1 METTNLQTRKIPLGR
16 RLKLGLNHFFYSLRH
31 MRFSMVLILLVLTAV
46 ALVSLLPIVY
56 VICNAFKPM
65 EELFMYPPRFF
76 GRNPTTQNLTD
87 FMYATDVSTVP
98 FSRYLF
104 NSIVVTLT
112 DTVLII
118 VSSLCCA
125 YAFSK
130 LKFPGQKGLFQMI
143 TIALMFSPEA
153 VVITRYLI
161 VNKLGINDT
170 FWAHILPHLAL
181 PMGVFLIKQ
190 FMDQVP
196 NSLCEAA
203 KIDGA
208 SEIRILRSIITPAVL
223 PAVGAVLIIA
233 FQNVWG
239 DMSTSTLYTVS
250 ESMKTLPYFVNSLN
264 SGQTATSVARKGA
277 TAAAGL
283 LMLLPNFIIFAV
295 LQKSMIETM
304 VTSGIK

>member
-1 METTNLQTRKIPLGR
+1 MYAKLSLGQKIKIR
-16 RLKLGLNHFFYSLRH
+16 INHLFYSIRH
-31 MRFSMVLILLVLTAV
+31 TRLSTIIILSLLTGV

-56 VICNAFKPM
+56 VICNAFKPL
-65 EELFMYPPRFF
+65 EELFIYPPQFF
-76 GRNPTTQNLTD
+76 VKNPTMQNFWD
-87 FMYATDVSTVP
+87 FIYATDVSTVP
-98 FSRYLF
+98 FTRYLF
-104 NSIVVTLT
+104 NSVVVTIT
-112 DTVLII
+112 TTALII
-118 VSSLCCA
+118 VVSLCCA

-130 LKFPGQKGLFQMI
+130 LKFPGQNGLFKMI
-143 TIALMFSPEA
+143 TVALMFSPEA

-161 VNKLGINDT
+161 VSGMGIIDT

-208 SEIRILRSIITPAVL
+208 SELRILLSIITPAVL

-239 DMSTSTLYTVS
+239 DMTTSTLYTTS
-250 ESMKTLPYFVNSLN
+250 ESMKTLPYFVNSLT
-264 SGQTATSVARKGA
+264 SGLTATSVARKGA

-295 LQKSMIETM
+295 LQKSMIATM

>member
-1 METTNLQTRKIPLGR
+1 MYAKLSLGQKIKIR
-16 RLKLGLNHFFYSLRH
+16 INHLFYSIRH
-31 MRFSMVLILLVLTAV
+31 TRLSTIIILSLLTGV

-56 VICNAFKPM
+56 VICNAFKPL
-65 EELFMYPPRFF
+65 EELFIYPPQFF
-76 GRNPTTQNLTD
+76 VKNPTRQNFWD
-87 FMYATDVSTVP
+87 FIYATDVSTVP
-98 FSRYLF
+98 FTRYLF
-104 NSIVVTLT
+104 NSVVVTIT
-112 DTVLII
+112 TTALII
-118 VSSLCCA
+118 VVSLCCA

-130 LKFPGQKGLFQMI
+130 LKFPGQNGLFKMI
-143 TIALMFSPEA
+143 TVALMFSPEA

-161 VNKLGINDT
+161 VSGMGIIDT

-208 SEIRILRSIITPAVL
+208 NELRILLSIITPAVL

-239 DMSTSTLYTVS
+239 DMTTSTLYTTS
-250 ESMKTLPYFVNSLN
+250 ESMKTLPYFVNSLT
-264 SGQTATSVARKGA
+264 SGLTATSVARKGA

-295 LQKSMIETM
+295 LQKSMIATM

>member
-1 METTNLQTRKIPLGR
+1 MYAKLSLGRKI
-16 RLKLGLNHFFYSLRH
+16 KININHLFYSIRH
-31 MRFSMVLILLVLTAV
+31 TRLSTIIILSLLTGV

-56 VICNAFKPM
+56 VICNAFKPL
-65 EELFMYPPRFF
+65 EELFVYPPQFF
-76 GRNPTTQNLTD
+76 VKNPTMQNFWD
-87 FMYATDVSTVP
+87 FIYATDVSTVP
-98 FSRYLF
+98 FTRYLF
-104 NSIVVTLT
+104 NSVVVTIT
-112 DTVLII
+112 ATALII
-118 VSSLCCA
+118 VVSLCCA

-130 LKFPGQKGLFQMI
+130 LKFPGQNGLFKMI
-143 TIALMFSPEA
+143 TVALMFSPEA

-161 VNKLGINDT
+161 VSELNIIDT

-208 SEIRILRSIITPAVL
+208 NEIRILLSIITPAVL

-239 DMSTSTLYTVS
+239 DMTTSTLYTTS
-250 ESMKTLPYFVNSLN
+250 ESMKTLPYFVNSLT
-264 SGQTATSVARKGA
+264 SGLTATSVARKGA

-295 LQKSMIETM
+295 LQKSMIATM

>member
-1 METTNLQTRKIPLGR
+1 MQESLQTKKIPLGR
-16 RLKLGLNHFFYSLRH
+16 KLKLGLNHLGYSLRH
-31 MRFSMVLILLVLTAV
+31 MRFSTVLILLLLTAV
-46 ALVSLLPIVY
+46 ALFSLLPIVY
-56 VICNAFKPM
+56 VVCNAFKPL

-76 GRNPTTQNLTD
+76 VRNPTLQNFTD
-87 FMYATDVSTVP
+87 FTYATDVSTVP

-104 NSIVVTLT
+104 NSVVVTLT
-112 DTVLII
+112 ATALII
-118 VSSLCCA
+118 VTSLCCA

-130 LKFPGQKGLFQMI
+130 LKFPGQHGLFQMI
-143 TIALMFSPEA
+143 TIALMFAPEA

-161 VNKLGINDT
+161 VNRLGLIDT

-196 NSLCEAA
+196 DSLCEAA

-208 SEIRILRSIITPAVL
+208 HEIRILWSIIAPSVL

-250 ESMKTLPYFVNSLN
+250 ESMKTLPYFVNSLT
-264 SGQTATSVARKGA
+264 SGLTATSVARKGA

-283 LMLLPNFIIFAV
+283 LLLLPNFIIFAV

>member
-1 METTNLQTRKIPLGR
+1 MMQAKLSLGRKIKIR
-16 RLKLGLNHFFYSLRH
+16 LNHILYGIRH
-31 MRFSMVLILLVLTAV
+31 TRLSTLIILALLTSV

-56 VICNAFKPM
+56 VICNAFKPL
-65 EELFMYPPRFF
+65 EELFVYPPQFF
-76 GRNPTTQNLTD
+76 VRNPTMQNFWD
-87 FMYATDVSTVP
+87 FIYATDVSTVP
-98 FSRYLF
+98 FTRYLF
-104 NSIVVTLT
+104 NSVTVTLT
-112 DTVLII
+112 TTALII
-118 VSSLCCA
+118 LVSLCCA

-130 LKFPGQKGLFQMI
+130 LKFPGQNGLFKLI
-143 TIALMFSPEA
+143 TVALMFSPEA

-161 VNKLGINDT
+161 VSNLHIIDT
-170 FWAHILPHLAL
+170 FWAHVLPHLAL

-208 SEIRILRSIITPAVL
+208 NEIRILWSIITPAVL

-239 DMSTSTLYTVS
+239 DMTTSTLYTTS
-250 ESMKTLPYFVNSLN
+250 ESMKTLPYFVNSLT
-264 SGQTATSVARKGA
+264 SGLTATSVARKGA

-295 LQKSMIETM
+295 LQKSMIATM

>member
-1 METTNLQTRKIPLGR
+1 VIVYAKLSLGKKIKIR
-16 RLKLGLNHFFYSLRH
+16 INHLFYSIRH
-31 MRFSMVLILLVLTAV
+31 TRLSTIIILSLLTGV

-56 VICNAFKPM
+56 VICNAFKPL
-65 EELFMYPPRFF
+65 EELFIYPPQFF
-76 GRNPTTQNLTD
+76 VKNPTMQNFWD
-87 FMYATDVSTVP
+87 FIYATDVSTVP
-98 FSRYLF
+98 FTRYLF
-104 NSIVVTLT
+104 NSVVVTIST
-112 DTVLII
+112 TALII
-118 VSSLCCA
+118 LVSLCCA

-130 LKFPGQKGLFQMI
+130 LKFPGSSGLFKMI
-143 TIALMFSPEA
+143 TVALMFSPEA

-161 VNKLGINDT
+161 VSGMGIIDT

-208 SEIRILRSIITPAVL
+208 NELRILWSIITPAVL

-239 DMSTSTLYTVS
+239 DMTTSTLYTTS
-250 ESMKTLPYFVNSLN
+250 ESMKTLPYFVNSLT
-264 SGQTATSVARKGA
+264 SGLTATSVARKGA

-295 LQKSMIETM
+295 LQKSMIATM

>member
-1 METTNLQTRKIPLGR
+1 MT
-16 RLKLGLNHFFYSLRH
+16 S
-31 MRFSMVLILLVLTAV
+31 
-46 ALVSLLPIVY
+46 
-56 VICNAFKPM
+56 
-65 EELFMYPPRFF
+65 
-76 GRNPTTQNLTD
+76 GRNS
-87 FMYATDVSTVP
+87 V
-98 FSRYLF
+98 
-104 NSIVVTLT
+104 VVTLSAT
-112 DTVLII
+112 SLII
-118 VSSLCCA
+118 MCSLCCA

-130 LKFPGQKGLFQMI
+130 LKFPGQGWLFQMI

-161 VNKLGINDT
+161 VNQLGLIDT

-208 SEIRILRSIITPAVL
+208 NEIRILWSIITPAVL

-250 ESMKTLPYFVNSLN
+250 ESMKTLPYFVKSLT
-264 SGQTATSVARKGA
+264 SGLTATSVARKGA

>member
-1 METTNLQTRKIPLGR
+1 MIVYAKLSLGRKIKIR
-16 RLKLGLNHFFYSLRH
+16 INHLFYSIRH
-31 MRFSMVLILLVLTAV
+31 TRLSTIIILSLLTGV

-56 VICNAFKPM
+56 VICNAFKPL
-65 EELFMYPPRFF
+65 EELFIYPPQFF
-76 GRNPTTQNLTD
+76 VKNPTMQNFWD
-87 FMYATDVSTVP
+87 FIYATDVSTVP
-98 FSRYLF
+98 FTRYLF
-104 NSIVVTLT
+104 NSVVVTIT
-112 DTVLII
+112 TTALII
-118 VSSLCCA
+118 IVSLCCA

-130 LKFPGQKGLFQMI
+130 LKFPGSSGLFKMI
-143 TIALMFSPEA
+143 TVALMFSPEA

-161 VNKLGINDT
+161 VSGMGIIDT

-208 SEIRILRSIITPAVL
+208 NELRILWSIITPAVL

-239 DMSTSTLYTVS
+239 DMTTSTLYTTS
-250 ESMKTLPYFVNSLN
+250 ESMKTLPYFVNSLT
-264 SGQTATSVARKGA
+264 SGLTATSVARKGA

-295 LQKSMIETM
+295 LQKSMIATM

>member
-1 METTNLQTRKIPLGR
+1 MYAKLSLGRKI
-16 RLKLGLNHFFYSLRH
+16 KIKINHLFYSIRH
-31 MRFSMVLILLVLTAV
+31 TRLSTIIILSLLTGV

-56 VICNAFKPM
+56 VICNAFKPL
-65 EELFMYPPRFF
+65 EELFVYPPQFF
-76 GRNPTTQNLTD
+76 VKNPTMQNFWD
-87 FMYATDVSTVP
+87 FIYATDVSTVP
-98 FSRYLF
+98 FTRYLF
-104 NSIVVTLT
+104 NSVVVTIT
-112 DTVLII
+112 ATALII
-118 VSSLCCA
+118 VVSLCCA

-130 LKFPGQKGLFQMI
+130 LKFPGQNGLFKMI
-143 TIALMFSPEA
+143 TVALMFSPEA

-161 VNKLGINDT
+161 VSELSIIDT

-208 SEIRILRSIITPAVL
+208 NEIRILLSIITPAVL

-239 DMSTSTLYTVS
+239 DMTTSTLYTTS
-250 ESMKTLPYFVNSLN
+250 ESMKTLPYFVNSLT
-264 SGQTATSVARKGA
+264 SGLTATSVARKGA

-295 LQKSMIETM
+295 LQQSMIATM

>member
-1 METTNLQTRKIPLGR
+1 MQAKIPLGR
-16 RLKLGLNHFFYSLRH
+16 KLHLGIRHLGYSLRH
-31 MRFSMVLILLVLTAV
+31 TRLSTVIILILLTAV

-56 VICNAFKPM
+56 VICNAFKPL
-65 EELFMYPPRFF
+65 EELFVYPPQFF
-76 GRNPTTQNLTD
+76 VRNPTLQNFTD

-104 NSIVVTLT
+104 NSITVTLAT
-112 DTVLII
+112 TALTI
-118 VSSLCCA
+118 VFSLCCA
-125 YAFSK
+125 YTFSK
-130 LKFPGQKGLFQMI
+130 LKFPGRQALFQMI

-161 VNKLGINDT
+161 VNQLNIIDT

-196 NSLCEAA
+196 DSLCEAA

-208 SEIRILRSIITPAVL
+208 HEIRILWSIITPAVL

-239 DMSTSTLYTVS
+239 DMTTSNLYTVS
-250 ESMKTLPYFVNSLN
+250 ESMKTLPYFVNSLT
-264 SGQTATSVARKGA
+264 SGLTASSVARKGA

-295 LQKSMIETM
+295 LQKSMIATM

>member
-1 METTNLQTRKIPLGR
+1 MYAKLSLGRKI
-16 RLKLGLNHFFYSLRH
+16 KIKINHLFYSIRH
-31 MRFSMVLILLVLTAV
+31 TRLSTIIILSLLTGV

-56 VICNAFKPM
+56 VICNAFKPL
-65 EELFMYPPRFF
+65 EELFVYPPQFF
-76 GRNPTTQNLTD
+76 VKNPTMQNFWD
-87 FMYATDVSTVP
+87 FIYATDVSTVP
-98 FSRYLF
+98 FTRYLF
-104 NSIVVTLT
+104 NSVVVTIT
-112 DTVLII
+112 ATALII
-118 VSSLCCA
+118 LVSLCCA

-130 LKFPGQKGLFQMI
+130 LKFPGQNGLFKII
-143 TIALMFSPEA
+143 TVALMFSPEA

-161 VNKLGINDT
+161 VSELNIIDT

-208 SEIRILRSIITPAVL
+208 NEIRILWSIITPAVL

-239 DMSTSTLYTVS
+239 DMTTSTLYTTS
-250 ESMKTLPYFVNSLN
+250 ESMKTLPYFVNSLT
-264 SGQTATSVARKGA
+264 SGLTATSVARKGA

-295 LQKSMIETM
+295 LQKSMIATM

>member
-1 METTNLQTRKIPLGR
+1 MYAKLSLGRKIR
-16 RLKLGLNHFFYSLRH
+16 IRINHLFYSIRH
-31 MRFSMVLILLVLTAV
+31 TRLSTVVILLLLTAV

-56 VICNAFKPM
+56 VICNAFKPL
-65 EELFMYPPRFF
+65 EELFIYPPQFF
-76 GRNPTTQNLTD
+76 VKNPTMQNFWD
-87 FMYATDVSTVP
+87 FIYATDVSTVP
-98 FSRYLF
+98 FTRYLF
-104 NSIVVTLT
+104 NSVVVTIT
-112 DTVLII
+112 TTALII
-118 VSSLCCA
+118 VVSLCCA

-130 LKFPGQKGLFQMI
+130 LKFPGQNGLFKMI
-143 TIALMFSPEA
+143 TVALMFSLEA

-161 VNKLGINDT
+161 VSGMGIIDT

-208 SEIRILRSIITPAVL
+208 NEIRILWNIITPAVL

-239 DMSTSTLYTVS
+239 DMTTSTLYTTS
-250 ESMKTLPYFVNSLN
+250 ESMKTRPYFVNSLT
-264 SGQTATSVARKGA
+264 SGLTATSVARKGA

-295 LQKSMIETM
+295 LQKSMIATM

>member
-1 METTNLQTRKIPLGR
+1 MVQARMSLGR
-16 RLKLGLNHFFYSLRH
+16 KVKIRLNHVLYSIRH
-31 MRFSMVLILLVLTAV
+31 MRLSTVIILLLLTAV

-56 VICNAFKPM
+56 VVCNAFKPL
-65 EELFMYPPRFF
+65 EELFVYPPQFF
-76 GRNPTTQNLTD
+76 VKNPTLQNFWD
-87 FMYATDVSTVP
+87 FIYATDVSTVP
-98 FSRYLF
+98 FTRYLF
-104 NSIVVTLT
+104 NSVVVTLST
-112 DTVLII
+112 TALTI
-118 VSSLCCA
+118 VVSLCCA

-130 LKFPGQKGLFQMI
+130 LKFPGQGWLFQMI

-161 VNKLGINDT
+161 VSGIGMIDT
-170 FWAHILPHLAL
+170 YWAHILPHLAL
-181 PMGVFLIKQ
+181 PMGVFLMKQ

-208 SEIRILRSIITPAVL
+208 SELRILWNIITPAVL
-223 PAVGAVLIIA
+223 PAVGAVVIIA

-239 DMSTSTLYTVS
+239 DMTTSTLYTTS
-250 ESMKTLPYFVNSLN
+250 ESMKTLPYFVNSLT
-264 SGQTATSVARKGA
+264 SGLTATSVARKGA

-283 LMLLPNFIIFAV
+283 VMLLPNFIIFAV
-295 LQKSMIETM
+295 LQKSMIATM

>member
-1 METTNLQTRKIPLGR
+1 MIVYAKLSLGKKIKIR
-16 RLKLGLNHFFYSLRH
+16 INHLFYSIRH
-31 MRFSMVLILLVLTAV
+31 TRLSTIVILTLLTAV

-56 VICNAFKPM
+56 VICNAFKPL
-65 EELFMYPPRFF
+65 EELFVYPPQFF
-76 GRNPTTQNLTD
+76 VKNPTMQNFWD
-87 FMYATDVSTVP
+87 FIYATDVSTVP
-98 FSRYLF
+98 FTRYLF
-104 NSIVVTLT
+104 NSVVVTLST
-112 DTVLII
+112 TALII
-118 VSSLCCA
+118 LVSLCCA

-130 LKFPGQKGLFQMI
+130 LKFPGSNGLFKMI
-143 TIALMFSPEA
+143 TVALMFSPEA

-161 VNKLGINDT
+161 VSEMGIIDT

-208 SEIRILRSIITPAVL
+208 NEIRILWNIITPAVL

-239 DMSTSTLYTVS
+239 DMTTSTLYTTS
-250 ESMKTLPYFVNSLN
+250 ESMKTLPYFVNSLT
-264 SGQTATSVARKGA
+264 SGLTATSVARKGA

-295 LQKSMIETM
+295 LQKSMIATM

>member
-1 METTNLQTRKIPLGR
+1 MDSMQTRKIPLR
-16 RLKLGLNHFFYSLRH
+16 RKIELGFHHVLYSLRH
-31 MRFSMVLILLVLTAV
+31 ARFSTIVILILLTAV

-56 VICNAFKPM
+56 VICNAFKPL
-65 EELFMYPPRFF
+65 EELFVYPPQFF
-76 GRNPTTQNLTD
+76 VRNPTMQNFTD

-104 NSIVVTLT
+104 NSVTVTLVT
-112 DTVLII
+112 TALTI
-118 VSSLCCA
+118 VFSLCCA

-161 VNKLGINDT
+161 VNSLNIIDT

-196 NSLCEAA
+196 DSLCEAA

-208 SEIRILRSIITPAVL
+208 NEIRILWSIITPAVL

-250 ESMKTLPYFVNSLN
+250 ESMRTLPYLVSSLT
-264 SGQTATSVARKGA
+264 SGLTADSVARKGA

-295 LQKSMIETM
+295 LQRSMIETM

>member
-1 METTNLQTRKIPLGR
+1 MQTMQTRKIPFR
-16 RLKLGLNHFFYSLRH
+16 RKLRLGLNHFVYSLRH
-31 MRFSMVLILLVLTAV
+31 ARLSTVIILIFLTV
-46 ALVSLLPIVY
+46 IALISLLPIVY
-56 VICNAFKPM
+56 VICNAFKPL
-65 EELFMYPPRFF
+65 EELFVYPPQFF
-76 GRNPTTQNLTD
+76 VRNPTMQNFTD
-87 FMYATDVSTVP
+87 FMYAADVSTVP

-104 NSIVVTLT
+104 NSVTVTLVT
-112 DTVLII
+112 TALAI
-118 VSSLCCA
+118 VFSLCCA

-143 TIALMFSPEA
+143 TVALMFSPEA

-161 VNKLGINDT
+161 VNSLNIIDT

-196 NSLCEAA
+196 GSLCEAA

-208 SEIRILRSIITPAVL
+208 NEIRILWSIITPAVL

-239 DMSTSTLYTVS
+239 DMTTSTLYTIS
-250 ESMKTLPYFVNSLN
+250 ESMKTLPYFVSSLT
-264 SGQTATSVARKGA
+264 SGLTASSVARKGA

>member
-1 METTNLQTRKIPLGR
+1 MMVQARMSLGR
-16 RLKLGLNHFFYSLRH
+16 KVKIRLNHVLYSIRH
-31 MRFSMVLILLVLTAV
+31 MRLSTVIILLLLTAV

-56 VICNAFKPM
+56 VVCNAFKPL
-65 EELFMYPPRFF
+65 EELFVYPPQFF
-76 GRNPTTQNLTD
+76 VKNPTLQNFWD
-87 FMYATDVSTVP
+87 FIYATDVSTVP
-98 FSRYLF
+98 FTRYLF
-104 NSIVVTLT
+104 NSVVVTLST
-112 DTVLII
+112 TALTI
-118 VSSLCCA
+118 VVSLCCA

-130 LKFPGQKGLFQMI
+130 LKFPGQGWLFQMI

-161 VNKLGINDT
+161 VSGMGMIDT
-170 FWAHILPHLAL
+170 YWAHILPHLAL
-181 PMGVFLIKQ
+181 PMGVFLMKQ

-208 SEIRILRSIITPAVL
+208 SELRILWNIITPAVL
-223 PAVGAVLIIA
+223 PAVGAVVIIA

-239 DMSTSTLYTVS
+239 DMTTSTLYTTS
-250 ESMKTLPYFVNSLN
+250 ESMKTLPYFVNSLT
-264 SGQTATSVARKGA
+264 SGLTATSVARKGA

-283 LMLLPNFIIFAV
+283 VMLLPNFIIFAV
-295 LQKSMIETM
+295 LQKSMIATM

>member
-1 METTNLQTRKIPLGR
+1 MYAKLSLGQKIKIR
-16 RLKLGLNHFFYSLRH
+16 INHLFYSIRH
-31 MRFSMVLILLVLTAV
+31 TRLSTIIILSLLTGV

-56 VICNAFKPM
+56 VICNAFKPL
-65 EELFMYPPRFF
+65 EELFVYPPQFF
-76 GRNPTTQNLTD
+76 VKNPTMQNFWD
-87 FMYATDVSTVP
+87 FIYATDVSTVP
-98 FSRYLF
+98 FTRYLF
-104 NSIVVTLT
+104 NSVVVTIT
-112 DTVLII
+112 TTALII
-118 VSSLCCA
+118 VVSLCCA

-130 LKFPGQKGLFQMI
+130 LKFPGQNGLFKMI
-143 TIALMFSPEA
+143 TVALMFSPEA

-161 VNKLGINDT
+161 VSGMGIIDT

-208 SEIRILRSIITPAVL
+208 NEIRILWNIITPAVL

-239 DMSTSTLYTVS
+239 DMTTSTLYTTS
-250 ESMKTLPYFVNSLN
+250 ESMKTLPYFVNSLT
-264 SGQTATSVARKGA
+264 SGLTATSVARKGA

-295 LQKSMIETM
+295 LQKSMIATM

>member
-1 METTNLQTRKIPLGR
+1 MYAKLSLGQKIKIR
-16 RLKLGLNHFFYSLRH
+16 INHLFYSIRH
-31 MRFSMVLILLVLTAV
+31 TRLSTIIILSLLTGV

-56 VICNAFKPM
+56 VICNAFKPL
-65 EELFMYPPRFF
+65 EELFVYPPQFF
-76 GRNPTTQNLTD
+76 VKNPTMQNFWD
-87 FMYATDVSTVP
+87 FIYATDVSTVP
-98 FSRYLF
+98 FTRYLF
-104 NSIVVTLT
+104 NSVVVTIT
-112 DTVLII
+112 TTALII
-118 VSSLCCA
+118 VVSLCCA

-130 LKFPGQKGLFQMI
+130 LKFPGQNGLFKMI
-143 TIALMFSPEA
+143 TVALMFSPEA

-161 VNKLGINDT
+161 VSGMGIIDT

-208 SEIRILRSIITPAVL
+208 NELRILLSIITPAVL

-239 DMSTSTLYTVS
+239 DMTTSTLYTTS
-250 ESMKTLPYFVNSLN
+250 ESMKTLPYFVNSLT
-264 SGQTATSVARKGA
+264 SGLTATSVARKGA

-295 LQKSMIETM
+295 LQKSMIATM

>member
-1 METTNLQTRKIPLGR
+1 MQAKLSLGR
-16 RLKLGLNHFFYSLRH
+16 KLKIRVNHILYGIRH
-31 MRFSMVLILLVLTAV
+31 MRLSTIVILTLLTAV

-56 VICNAFKPM
+56 VICNAFKPL
-65 EELFMYPPRFF
+65 EELFVYPPTFF
-76 GRNPTTQNLTD
+76 VRNPTMQNFYD
-87 FMYATDVSTVP
+87 FIYATDVSTVP
-98 FSRYLF
+98 FTRYLF
-104 NSIVVTLT
+104 NSVVVTIT
-112 DTVLII
+112 ATALII
-118 VSSLCCA
+118 LVSLCCA

-130 LKFPGQKGLFQMI
+130 LKFPGQGWLFQMI
-143 TIALMFSPEA
+143 TVALMFSPEA

-161 VNKLGINDT
+161 VSGIGIVDT

-208 SEIRILRSIITPAVL
+208 NEIRILWSIITPAVL

-239 DMSTSTLYTVS
+239 DMTTSTLYTTS
-250 ESMKTLPYFVNSLN
+250 ESMKTLPYFVNSLT
-264 SGQTATSVARKGA
+264 SGLTATSVARKGA

-295 LQKSMIETM
+295 LQKSMIATM

>member
-1 METTNLQTRKIPLGR
+1 MVQARMSLGR
-16 RLKLGLNHFFYSLRH
+16 KVKIRLNHVLYSIRH
-31 MRFSMVLILLVLTAV
+31 MRLSTVIILLLLTAV

-56 VICNAFKPM
+56 VVCNAFKPL
-65 EELFMYPPRFF
+65 EELFVYPPQFF
-76 GRNPTTQNLTD
+76 VKNPTLQNFWD
-87 FMYATDVSTVP
+87 FIYATDVSTVP
-98 FSRYLF
+98 FTRYLF
-104 NSIVVTLT
+104 NSVVVTLST
-112 DTVLII
+112 TALTI
-118 VSSLCCA
+118 VVSLCCA

-130 LKFPGQKGLFQMI
+130 LKFPGQGWLFQMI

-161 VNKLGINDT
+161 VSGMGMIDT
-170 FWAHILPHLAL
+170 YWVHILPHLAL
-181 PMGVFLIKQ
+181 PMGVFLMKQ

-208 SEIRILRSIITPAVL
+208 SELRILWNIITPAVL
-223 PAVGAVLIIA
+223 PAVGAVVIIA

-239 DMSTSTLYTVS
+239 DMTTSTLYTTS
-250 ESMKTLPYFVNSLN
+250 ESMKTLPYFVNSLT
-264 SGQTATSVARKGA
+264 SGLTATSVARKGA

-283 LMLLPNFIIFAV
+283 VMLLPNFIIFAV
-295 LQKSMIETM
+295 LQKSMIATM

>member
-1 METTNLQTRKIPLGR
+1 MQSLQTRKIPFR
-16 RLKLGLNHFFYSLRH
+16 RKLRLGLNHFAYSLRH
-31 MRFSMVLILLVLTAV
+31 ARFSTVVILFFLTVV
-46 ALVSLLPIVY
+46 ALISLLPIVY
-56 VICNAFKPM
+56 VICNAFKPL
-65 EELFMYPPRFF
+65 EELFVYPPQFF
-76 GRNPTTQNLTD
+76 VRNPTMQNFTD
-87 FMYATDVSTVP
+87 FMYAADVSTVP

-104 NSIVVTLT
+104 NSVSVTLVT
-112 DTVLII
+112 TALAI
-118 VSSLCCA
+118 VFSLCCA

-130 LKFPGQKGLFQMI
+130 LKFPGQKVLFQMI

-153 VVITRYLI
+153 VVITRDLI
-161 VNKLGINDT
+161 VNSLHIIDT

-208 SEIRILRSIITPAVL
+208 NEIRILWSIITPAVL

-239 DMSTSTLYTVS
+239 DMTTSTLYTVS
-250 ESMKTLPYFVNSLN
+250 ESMKTLPYFVSSLT
-264 SGQTATSVARKGA
+264 SGLTASSVARKGA

>member
-1 METTNLQTRKIPLGR
+1 MMQAKLSLGRKIKIR
-16 RLKLGLNHFFYSLRH
+16 LNHILYGIRH
-31 MRFSMVLILLVLTAV
+31 TRLSTLIILALLTGV

-56 VICNAFKPM
+56 VICNAFKPL
-65 EELFMYPPRFF
+65 EELFVYPPQFF
-76 GRNPTTQNLTD
+76 VRNPTMQNFWD
-87 FMYATDVSTVP
+87 FIYATDVSTVP
-98 FSRYLF
+98 FTRYLF
-104 NSIVVTLT
+104 NSVAVTLT
-112 DTVLII
+112 TTALII
-118 VSSLCCA
+118 VVSLCCA

-130 LKFPGQKGLFQMI
+130 LKFPGQNGLFKLI
-143 TIALMFSPEA
+143 TVALMFSPEA

-161 VNKLGINDT
+161 VSNLHIIDT
-170 FWAHILPHLAL
+170 FWAHVLPHLAL

-208 SEIRILRSIITPAVL
+208 NEIRILWSIITPAVL

-239 DMSTSTLYTVS
+239 DMTTSTLYTTS
-250 ESMKTLPYFVNSLN
+250 ESMKTLPYFVNSLT
-264 SGQTATSVARKGA
+264 SGLTATSVARKGA

-295 LQKSMIETM
+295 LQKSMIATM

>member
-1 METTNLQTRKIPLGR
+1 MMVQARMSLGR
-16 RLKLGLNHFFYSLRH
+16 KVKIRLNHVLYSIRH
-31 MRFSMVLILLVLTAV
+31 MRLSTVIILLLLTAV

-56 VICNAFKPM
+56 VVCNAFKPL
-65 EELFMYPPRFF
+65 EELFVYPPQFF
-76 GRNPTTQNLTD
+76 VKNPTLQNFWD
-87 FMYATDVSTVP
+87 FIYATDVSTVP
-98 FSRYLF
+98 FTRYLF
-104 NSIVVTLT
+104 NSVVVTLST
-112 DTVLII
+112 TALTI
-118 VSSLCCA
+118 VVSLCCA

-130 LKFPGQKGLFQMI
+130 LKFPGQGWLFQMI

-161 VNKLGINDT
+161 VSGIGMIDT
-170 FWAHILPHLAL
+170 YWAHILPHLAL
-181 PMGVFLIKQ
+181 PMGVFLMKQ

-208 SEIRILRSIITPAVL
+208 SELRILWNIITPAVL
-223 PAVGAVLIIA
+223 PAVGAVVIIA

-239 DMSTSTLYTVS
+239 DMTTSTLYTTS
-250 ESMKTLPYFVNSLN
+250 ESMKTLPYFVNSLT
-264 SGQTATSVARKGA
+264 SGLTATSVARKGA

-283 LMLLPNFIIFAV
+283 VMLLPNFIIFAV
-295 LQKSMIETM
+295 LQKSMIATM

>member
-1 METTNLQTRKIPLGR
+1 MYAKLSLGRKIR
-16 RLKLGLNHFFYSLRH
+16 IRINHLFYSIRH
-31 MRFSMVLILLVLTAV
+31 TRLSTVIILLLLTAV

-56 VICNAFKPM
+56 VICNAFKPL
-65 EELFMYPPRFF
+65 EELFIYPPQFF
-76 GRNPTTQNLTD
+76 VKNPTMQNFWD
-87 FMYATDVSTVP
+87 FIYATDVSTVP
-98 FSRYLF
+98 FTRYLF
-104 NSIVVTLT
+104 NSVVVTIT
-112 DTVLII
+112 TTALII
-118 VSSLCCA
+118 IVSLCCA

-130 LKFPGQKGLFQMI
+130 LKFPGQNGLFKMI
-143 TIALMFSPEA
+143 TVALMFSPEA

-161 VNKLGINDT
+161 VSGMGIIDT

-208 SEIRILRSIITPAVL
+208 NEIRILWNIITPAVL

-233 FQNVWG
+233 FQNVWS
-239 DMSTSTLYTVS
+239 DMTTSTLYTTS
-250 ESMKTLPYFVNSLN
+250 ESMKTLPYFVNSLT
-264 SGQTATSVARKGA
+264 SGLTATSVARKGA

-295 LQKSMIETM
+295 LQKSMIATM